1 MPIWSVARSIDGP
14 THRGLPLGAGSI
26 QVRATVLRLGNFLWL
41 GPLCP
46 RWHRVWLMFRPRR
59 GAPAAR
65 RAIEMLVSVAAATV
79 GEQEGPYGQAAVAS
93 GVGVGEAG
101 SQEEAATTAS
111 ALDVIS
117 RGVLPRANRRR
128 EDIVVWRPIVEV
140 ELCLMPVVHTM
151 SG

>member
-1 MPIWSVARSIDGP
+1 MAVQKAARGRDARKAAKGKA
-14 THRGLPLGAGSI
+14 TTATTAKAAKGAAADQQKGAAEAPLRPEDISQQDMLMI
-26 QVRATVLRLGNFLWL
+26 QVES
-41 GPLCP
+41 
-46 RWHRVWLMFRPRR
+46 
-59 GAPAAR
+59 AAE
-65 RAIEMLVSVAAATV
+65 ALAA
-79 GEQEGPYGQAAVAS
+79 
-93 GVGVGEAG
+93 